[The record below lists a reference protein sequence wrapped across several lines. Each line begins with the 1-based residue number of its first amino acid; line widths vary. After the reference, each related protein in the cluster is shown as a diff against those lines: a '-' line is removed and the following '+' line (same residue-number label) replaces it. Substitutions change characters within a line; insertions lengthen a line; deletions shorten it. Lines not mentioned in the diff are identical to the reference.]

1 MSPQVEILHNLSM
14 LIKRQ
19 QINGAAFSQEE
30 MMSLWQAYQNLIYF
44 WDLILHY
51 REGDKIH

>member
-14 LIKRQ
+14 LIKHQ

-30 MMSLWQAYQNLIYF
+30 MMSLWQAYQNLIDF